1 MAFWNILYSWYW
13 YSVQSL
19 CGSRTAGYR
28 SGYIWVHEHCGTIR
42 ANGAQL
48 VDPDFPGLFS
58 PSLDQE
64 SSAPRRSA
72 LARILGGYLRDLL
85 EYGGE
90 LTVSG

>member
-48 VDPDFPGLFS
+48 GLIPTF
-58 PSLDQE
+58 LGFFLQVWI
-64 SSAPRRSA
+64 RSHRLLAAA
-72 LARILGGYLRDLL
+72 LWLGFWVATYAI
-85 EYGGE
+85 YWS
-90 LTVSG
+90 TVAS